1 MKVWIQEKGH
11 KGQEVRRIQETL
23 GNLVVDGDFGNKTEQ
38 AVKDYQ
44 SVNSLTV
51 DGRSGPQLRASLEIE
66 IYAGIDISHHQ
77 GNIDWCA
84 LKSTG
89 LAEFCWVKT
98 TEGNNY
104 IDPKVLKNIK
114 DCRNVGIPVGGY
126 HFARPDLHDDPYKEV
141 KNFAKHCPIQK
152 GDLRPVM
159 DFERNGEHDPASLHH
174 WVVEFLKEIEKETGI
189 RPIIYTGGNMVKYG
203 LNKNT
208 SVLDT
213 YTLWHAAYSKKSREL
228 GIKKDRLGS
237 WKEWRVWQWT
247 GYEQL
252 AGVSGDI
259 DRNWLVGGQA
269 GFDEILI
276 K

>member
-23 GNLVVDGDFGNKTEQ
+23 GNLVVDGDYGNKTEQ

-44 SVNSLTV
+44 STNSLSV
-51 DGRSGPQLRASLEIE
+51 DGRSGPQLRSSLEIE
-66 IYAGIDISHHQ
+66 IYAGIDVSHHQ

-89 LAEFCWVKT
+89 LADFCWVKV
-98 TEGNNY
+98 TEGNNHL
-104 IDPKVLKNIK
+104 DSKAAKNIE
-114 DCRNVGIPVGGY
+114 DCRKAGIPVGAY
-126 HFARPDLHDDPYKEV
+126 HFARPDLHEDPYDEV
-141 KNFAKHCPIQK
+141 KNFVKHCPINQ

-159 DFERNGEHDPASLHH
+159 DFERNGDHSPSSLHH
-174 WVVEFLKEIEKETGI
+174 WVIEFLLETEKQTGI

-203 LNKNT
+203 LNRDT
-208 SVLDT
+208 SILDT
-213 YTLWHAAYSKKSREL
+213 YTLWHAAYSKESRNT

-247 GYEQL
+247 GHEQL
-252 AGVSGDI
+252 AGINGEI
-259 DRNWLVGGQA
+259 DRNWLVGGKK
-269 GFDEILI
+269 GFSEILI
-276 K
+276 D

>member
-23 GNLVVDGDFGNKTEQ
+23 GNLVVDGDFGKKTEQ

-44 SVNSLTV
+44 SSNSLIV
-51 DGRSGPQLRASLEIE
+51 DGRSGPQFRAALGIE
-66 IYAGIDISHHQ
+66 IYAGIDVSHHQ
-77 GNIDWCA
+77 GSIDWGT

-89 LAEFCWVKT
+89 LAEFCWVKV

-104 IDPKVLKNIK
+104 IDPKAKHNIAAA
-114 DCRNVGIPVGGY
+114 RAAGVPVGGY
-126 HFARPDLHDDPYKEV
+126 HFARPDLHQEPYKEV
-141 KNFAKHCPIQK
+141 KNFAKHCPVK
-152 GDLRPVM
+152 PGDLRPVL
-159 DFERNGEHDPASLHH
+159 DFERNGTHSPDSIHN
-174 WVVEFLKEIEKETGI
+174 WVVEFLKEIENETGI
-189 RPIIYTGGNMVKYG
+189 RPVIYTGGNMVKYG

-208 SVLDT
+208 SILDT
-213 YTLWHAAYSKKSREL
+213 YTLWHAAYSRKSRVT

-259 DRNWLVGGQA
+259 DRNWLVGGKL